1 MNQLN
6 ILDLEFCESQLP
18 SQCLEK
24 VAGGLAS
31 SKTIKSGTGKGQ
43 WSASYVAT
51 YKVTKNGID
60 VGRASGIAAAIS
72 DTGQVSTGTGAGVS
86 VG

>member
-1 MNQLN
+1 MSQLN
-6 ILDLEFCESQLP
+6 ITDLEFCENQLP

-24 VAGGLAS
+24 VAGGVAS

-51 YKVTKNGID
+51 YKVSKKGIQ
-60 VGRASGIAAAIS
+60 VGIAYGIAAAIS
-72 DTGQVSTGTGAGVS
+72 DTGEVGTGTGAGVS